1 MPYICKRLV
10 NTKKLTFLIRRE
22 KALLTTVFE
31 LYGNHQF
38 TAALPRLYDIAVAVV
53 VVKETLPA
61 LPQRSFF
68 IDGRGKA
75 CNGLSYYVDK
85 TAVNFR

>member
-1 MPYICKRLV
+1 MKLIDP
-10 NTKKLTFLIRRE
+10 KKLTLLILRE
-22 KALLTTVFE
+22 KAFLTAVFE

-38 TAALPRLYDIAVAVV
+38 AAALPRLYDIAVAVV
-53 VVKETLPA
+53 VVKETLSA
-61 LPQRSFF
+61 LPQCSFF

-75 CNGLSYYVDK
+75 YYGLSYHVDK